1 MTFYQCYRVN
11 LVHTVCLQP
20 SPGSCRVLQICSWHC
35 SGYELSSPTQTS
47 SLTFR
52 LEINECLTVRGQQS
66 KDSRFWIFKIQ
77 VYIFKILYLY
87 TSITI
92 CENEEKLCR
101 KLFSYYVFKSRK
113 ISDGFILV
121 EVLYILVYAICRHDA
136 DLKASRASK
145 CKPVQGSP
153 CWMAPELL
161 ETGDITTKADVYSF
175 AIVLWE
181 MLTRKQPFENF
192 SVYQVC
198 RIII

>member
-1 MTFYQCYRVN
+1 MDT
-11 LVHTVCLQP
+11 P
-20 SPGSCRVLQICSWHC
+20 P
-35 SGYELSSPTQTS
+35 
-47 SLTFR
+47 
-52 LEINECLTVRGQQS
+52 
-66 KDSRFWIFKIQ
+66 
-77 VYIFKILYLY
+77 ILLHK
-87 TSITI
+87 
-92 CENEEKLCR
+92 EKLYG
-101 KLFSYYVFKSRK
+101 KPFSDYMYVITGKSRK

-121 EVLYILVYAICRHDA
+121 EVLYILVYVFCRHDA

-181 MLTRKQPFENF
+181 MLTRKQPFENC

-198 RIII
+198 RIIIIITEPQNPNWK

>member
-1 MTFYQCYRVN
+1 MDIH
-11 LVHTVCLQP
+11 L
-20 SPGSCRVLQICSWHC
+20 
-35 SGYELSSPTQTS
+35 
-47 SLTFR
+47 
-52 LEINECLTVRGQQS
+52 
-66 KDSRFWIFKIQ
+66 
-77 VYIFKILYLY
+77 ILLHK
-87 TSITI
+87 
-92 CENEEKLCR
+92 EKLHD
-101 KLFSYYVFKSRK
+101 KPVSDYVITGRSRK

-121 EVLYILVYAICRHDA
+121 EVLYILVYVFCRHDA

-181 MLTRKQPFENF
+181 MLTRKQPFENC

-198 RIII
+198 RIIIYLQSLKIQNGYKIIYLCLLNCFFEFKGKNIIKRQKHSCMM

>member
-1 MTFYQCYRVN
+1 MN
-11 LVHTVCLQP
+11 L
-20 SPGSCRVLQICSWHC
+20 
-35 SGYELSSPTQTS
+35 
-47 SLTFR
+47 SLV
-52 LEINECLTVRGQQS
+52 EDIHP
-66 KDSRFWIFKIQ
+66 
-77 VYIFKILYLY
+77 ILLHK
-87 TSITI
+87 
-92 CENEEKLCR
+92 EKLHGKPVSDYVITCR
-101 KLFSYYVFKSRK
+101 SRK
-113 ISDGFILV
+113 ISDGFIPV
-121 EVLYILVYAICRHDA
+121 EVLYILVYVFCRHDA

-181 MLTRKQPFENF
+181 MLTRKQPFENC

>member
-1 MTFYQCYRVN
+1 MS
-11 LVHTVCLQP
+11 LVENIHP
-20 SPGSCRVLQICSWHC
+20 
-35 SGYELSSPTQTS
+35 
-47 SLTFR
+47 
-52 LEINECLTVRGQQS
+52 
-66 KDSRFWIFKIQ
+66 
-77 VYIFKILYLY
+77 ILLHK
-87 TSITI
+87 
-92 CENEEKLCR
+92 EKLHGKPVSDNVITGR
-101 KLFSYYVFKSRK
+101 SRK
-113 ISDGFILV
+113 ISDGFIPV
-121 EVLYILVYAICRHDA
+121 EVLYILVYVFCRHDA

-181 MLTRKQPFENF
+181 MLTRKQPFENC

>member
-1 MTFYQCYRVN
+1 MDIH
-11 LVHTVCLQP
+11 L
-20 SPGSCRVLQICSWHC
+20 
-35 SGYELSSPTQTS
+35 
-47 SLTFR
+47 
-52 LEINECLTVRGQQS
+52 
-66 KDSRFWIFKIQ
+66 
-77 VYIFKILYLY
+77 ILLHK
-87 TSITI
+87 
-92 CENEEKLCR
+92 EKLYD
-101 KLFSYYVFKSRK
+101 KPVSDYVITGRSRK

-121 EVLYILVYAICRHDA
+121 EVLYILVYVFCRHDA

-181 MLTRKQPFENF
+181 MLTRKQPFENC

-198 RIII
+198 RIIF